1 MKIELKKFPAF
12 PLISLLLCALVSV
25 TGQRAKEQLL
35 NQKVTSFEVTKA
47 VPGTVLQRLANA
59 YQVPVGLE
67 AMPEGEAGQANRKI
81 DIRIQLGTV
90 RDVLDAIVYADQRYT
105 WKETNGFINVLP
117 QKERDRFLEAVIRD
131 FHLRDVNKEDAINAL
146 LQLPEVKD
154 KVNQSGAVRREVQIL
169 PATPISTLPRFSLN
183 MHTVTVRQVLNEI
196 MKKTS
201 CYYWVFFKYGDHNKY
216 FSIRMS

>member
-1 MKIELKKFPAF
+1 MKIEFKKILAF
-12 PLISLLLCALVSV
+12 SLMPLLLCALVPV

-67 AMPEGEAGQANRKI
+67 AIQEGEAGQANRKI

-90 RDVLDAIVYADQRYT
+90 RDVLNAIVHADQRYT
-105 WKETNGFINVLP
+105 WEEADGFINVFP
-117 QKERDRFLEAVIRD
+117 QKERDQFLEAVIRD
-131 FHLRDVNKEDAINAL
+131 FRLRAVNKEDAITAL
-146 LQLPEVKD
+146 LQLPEVKNR
-154 KVNQSGAVRREVQIL
+154 VNQSGATRREVQIL
-169 PATPISTLPRFSLN
+169 PAAPISTLPRFSLN
-183 MHTVTVRQVLNEI
+183 LHNVTVRQVLNEI
-196 MKKTS
+196 TKKTG
-201 CYYWVFFKYGDHNKY
+201 CYYWVFFKYGDHNEY